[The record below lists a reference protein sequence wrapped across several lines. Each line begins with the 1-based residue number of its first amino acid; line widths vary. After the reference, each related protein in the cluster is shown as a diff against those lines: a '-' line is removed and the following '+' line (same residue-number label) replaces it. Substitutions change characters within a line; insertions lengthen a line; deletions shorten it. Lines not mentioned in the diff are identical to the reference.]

1 MSSAGE
7 GSREW
12 RFYVA
17 DMIEF
22 ADKVRT
28 YTSGMDQA
36 TFIDDAVTYD
46 ATLRNLEL
54 IGEAATH
61 IPIGIRDEHPEVP
74 WRTIIAA
81 RNRLAHSYLSVDDD
95 LIWNISRKTS
105 RNCCARCASCWIQPC
120 PDQRRADGKDKPRKS
135 PYSKPSSRM
144 PDTNSIFGDPNTR
157 TERRASDTGVMA
169 HRFPETQGCA
179 K

>member
-17 DMIEF
+17 DMLEF

-36 TFIDDAVTYD
+36 TFVNEAIIYD

-61 IPIGIRDEHPEVP
+61 IPSAIRDQHPEIP
-74 WRTIIAA
+74 WRAIIAA
-81 RNRLAHSYLSVDDD
+81 RNRLAHSYLSVDND
-95 LIWNISRKTS
+95 LIWNIIQDDVPKLLPALRGLLDTS
-105 RNCCARCASCWIQPC
+105 R
-120 PDQRRADGKDKPRKS
+120 
-135 PYSKPSSRM
+135 
-144 PDTNSIFGDPNTR
+144 T
-157 TERRASDTGVMA
+157 
-169 HRFPETQGCA
+169 
-179 K
+179 